1 MALNELISSRLYHL
15 IMKSIQ
21 NQFLC
26 IPKEI
31 PISCLQFPTISFVSV
46 LSFPHFLHLFI
57 SLHPACT
64 THLFSASSSLLF
76 LVALFPV
83 TSPPSLDL
91 VYRADPFVSFLGFR
105 PITSGCGSMERLRP
119 RPIAGWSWR
128 NPLRSSWTS
137 LAMSHC
143 SSSESCSTCQ
153 VFHGWSKKQP
163 GKEEWSKTTSTMSD
177 THMLLHA
184 VTLYLS
190 ITATFYASASS
201 FSLL

>member
-1 MALNELISSRLYHL
+1 MYFSSNYE
-15 IMKSIQ
+15 ISIQ

-31 PISCLQFPTISFVSV
+31 PVSCLQFPTISFVSV

-57 SLHPACT
+57 SLC
-64 THLFSASSSLLF
+64 F
-76 LVALFPV
+76 LVSPFPRCPLSCHF
-83 TSPPSLDL
+83 TSIPRPC
-91 VYRADPFVSFLGFR
+91 VPRWPFRLSPLAFR

-137 LAMSHC
+137 SATSHC

-163 GKEEWSKTTSTMSD
+163 GMEEWSKTTCTMSD

-190 ITATFYASASS
+190 ITATFYVSASS